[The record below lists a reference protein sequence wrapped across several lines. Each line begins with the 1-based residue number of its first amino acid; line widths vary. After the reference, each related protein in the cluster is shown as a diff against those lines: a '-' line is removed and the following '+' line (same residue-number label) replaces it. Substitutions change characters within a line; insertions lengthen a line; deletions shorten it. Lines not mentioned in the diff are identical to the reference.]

1 MLGKTVCI
9 GVGAMGGALLRGA
22 LSQGILRADDVSI
35 VVRRPEHRD
44 ELVDELGVTGFVE
57 LPDMAQFD
65 TIILAVKP
73 QVLPSVLSQLTSVK
87 AGATVI
93 SVAAGVTL
101 DTLRKALPTA
111 VLYRAMPNTPASIG
125 CGMTA
130 LTADDGADTTS
141 SVEALFNAVGE
152 VAVVSEADLDRLG
165 ALSGAGPGYMFVIL
179 DALADA
185 GVRIGLP
192 RQLAI
197 KAAAQTMY
205 GAGKMAL
212 ESGTHPAVLRDQV
225 TSPGG
230 TTIAGIGVMEKGGL
244 RSALQDG
251 VVACLARSNEL
262 GK

>member
-22 LSQGILRADDVSI
+22 LTQGVLQPNDVSI

-101 DTLRKALPTA
+101 DTLRKGLPTA

-130 LTADDGADTTS
+130 LTADNGADTIH
-141 SVEALFNAVGE
+141 VEALFNAVGE

-212 ESGTHPAVLRDQV
+212 ESGTHPAILRDQV

-230 TTIAGIGVMEKGGL
+230 TTIAGIGAMEKGGL

>member
-22 LSQGILRADDVSI
+22 LAQGILQASDVSI
-35 VVRRPEHRD
+35 VVRRAEHRD
-44 ELVDELGVTGFVE
+44 ELIDELGVTGYID

-101 DTLRKALPTA
+101 ETLRKALPMA
-111 VLYRAMPNTPASIG
+111 VLYRVMPNTPASIG

-130 LTADDGADTTS
+130 LTADNDADTT

-205 GAGKMAL
+205 GAGKMAVDT
-212 ESGTHPAVLRDQV
+212 GCHPAILRDQV

-230 TTIAGIGVMEKGGL
+230 TTIAGIGAMEKGGL

-251 VVACLARSNEL
+251 VVACLSRSNEL

>member
-22 LSQGILRADDVSI
+22 LSQGILRRDDVSI

-87 AGATVI
+87 ADTTVI

-130 LTADDGADTTS
+130 LT
-141 SVEALFNAVGE
+141 
-152 VAVVSEADLDRLG
+152 
-165 ALSGAGPGYMFVIL
+165 GAGPGYMFVIL

-212 ESGTHPAVLRDQV
+212 ESGTHPAILRDQV

-230 TTIAGIGVMEKGGL
+230 TTIAGIGAMEKGGL

>member
-22 LSQGILRADDVSI
+22 LTQGVLQPNDVSI

-44 ELVDELGVTGFVE
+44 ELVDELGITGFVE

-87 AGATVI
+87 AGTTVI

-130 LTADDGADTTS
+130 LTADNGADTIH
-141 SVEALFNAVGE
+141 VEALFNAVGE

-197 KAAAQTMY
+197 KAAA
-205 GAGKMAL
+205 
-212 ESGTHPAVLRDQV
+212 
-225 TSPGG
+225 
-230 TTIAGIGVMEKGGL
+230 
-244 RSALQDG
+244 
-251 VVACLARSNEL
+251 
-262 GK
+262 

>member
-22 LSQGILRADDVSI
+22 LAQGILQASDVSI
-35 VVRRPEHRD
+35 VVRRAEHRD
-44 ELVDELGVTGFVE
+44 ELVDELGVTGYID

-101 DTLRKALPTA
+101 ETLRKALPMA
-111 VLYRAMPNTPASIG
+111 VLYRVMPNTPASIG

-130 LTADDGADTTS
+130 LTADNDADTT

-205 GAGKMAL
+205 GAGKMAVDT
-212 ESGTHPAVLRDQV
+212 GCHPAILRDQV

-230 TTIAGIGVMEKGGL
+230 TTIAGIGAMEKGGL

>member
-22 LSQGILRADDVSI
+22 LSQGILRRDDVSI

-101 DTLRKALPTA
+101 DTLRKVLPTA

-130 LTADDGADTTS
+130 LTADNGADTIH
-141 SVEALFNAVGE
+141 VEALFNAVGE

-197 KAAAQTMY
+197 KVAAQTMY

-230 TTIAGIGVMEKGGL
+230 TTIAGIGAMEKGGL

-251 VVACLARSNEL
+251 VIACLARSNEL

>member
-22 LSQGILRADDVSI
+22 LSQGILRRDDVSI

-111 VLYRAMPNTPASIG
+111 VLYRAMPKIG
-125 CGMTA
+125 RA
-130 LTADDGADTTS
+130 H
-141 SVEALFNAVGE
+141 V
-152 VAVVSEADLDRLG
+152 
-165 ALSGAGPGYMFVIL
+165 
-179 DALADA
+179 
-185 GVRIGLP
+185 
-192 RQLAI
+192 
-197 KAAAQTMY
+197 
-205 GAGKMAL
+205 
-212 ESGTHPAVLRDQV
+212 
-225 TSPGG
+225 
-230 TTIAGIGVMEKGGL
+230 
-244 RSALQDG
+244 
-251 VVACLARSNEL
+251 
-262 GK
+262 

>member
-22 LSQGILRADDVSI
+22 LTQGVLQPNDVSI

-73 QVLPSVLSQLTSVK
+73 QVLPSVLSQLTFVK

-130 LTADDGADTTS
+130 LTADNGADTIH
-141 SVEALFNAVGE
+141 VEALFNAVGE

-179 DALADA
+179 DA
-185 GVRIGLP
+185 
-192 RQLAI
+192 
-197 KAAAQTMY
+197 
-205 GAGKMAL
+205 
-212 ESGTHPAVLRDQV
+212 
-225 TSPGG
+225 
-230 TTIAGIGVMEKGGL
+230 
-244 RSALQDG
+244 
-251 VVACLARSNEL
+251 
-262 GK
+262 

>member
-22 LSQGILRADDVSI
+22 LTQGVLQPNDVSI

-65 TIILAVKP
+65 TIILAIKP

-87 AGATVI
+87 AGVTVI

-101 DTLRKALPTA
+101 DTLHKALPTA

-130 LTADDGADTTS
+130 LTADNDADTTF
-141 SVEALFNAVGE
+141 VEALFNAVGE

-192 RQLAI
+192 RQLSI

-212 ESGTHPAVLRDQV
+212 ESGTHPAILRDQV

-230 TTIAGIGVMEKGGL
+230 TTIAGIGAMEKGGL

>member
-9 GVGAMGGALLRGA
+9 GVGAMGGALLRGS
-22 LSQGILRADDVSI
+22 LSQGILRRDDVSI
-35 VVRRPEHRD
+35 IVRRPEHRD

-130 LTADDGADTTS
+130 LTADNDADTTF
-141 SVEALFNAVGE
+141 VEALFNAVGE

-212 ESGTHPAVLRDQV
+212 ESGTHPAILRDQV

-230 TTIAGIGVMEKGGL
+230 TTIAGIGAMEKGGL

>member
-87 AGATVI
+87 AGTTVI

-101 DTLRKALPTA
+101 DTLRNALPTA
-111 VLYRAMPNTPASIG
+111 VLCRAMPNTPASIG

-130 LTADDGADTTS
+130 LTADNGADTT

-185 GVRIGLP
+185 GVRIGLS

-230 TTIAGIGVMEKGGL
+230 TTIAGIGAMEKGGL

>member
-101 DTLRKALPTA
+101 DTLCKALPTA
-111 VLYRAMPNTPASIG
+111 VLYRAMPNTPAFIG

-130 LTADDGADTTS
+130 LTADNGADTIH
-141 SVEALFNAVGE
+141 VEALFNAVGE

-212 ESGTHPAVLRDQV
+212 ESGTHPAILRDQV

-230 TTIAGIGVMEKGGL
+230 TTIAGIGAKEKGGL

>member
-22 LSQGILRADDVSI
+22 LTQGVLQPNDVSI

-57 LPDMAQFD
+57 LPNMAQFD

-73 QVLPSVLSQLTSVK
+73 QVLPSVLSQLKSVK

-101 DTLRKALPTA
+101 DTLRNELPTA

-130 LTADDGADTTS
+130 LTADNGADTTH
-141 SVEALFNAVGE
+141 VEALFNAVGE
-152 VAVVSEADLDRLG
+152 VAVVSEANLDRLG

-197 KAAAQTMY
+197 KATAQTMY

-230 TTIAGIGVMEKGGL
+230 TTIAGIGAMEKGGL

>member
-101 DTLRKALPTA
+101 DTLCKALPTA
-111 VLYRAMPNTPASIG
+111 ILYRAMPNTPASIG

-130 LTADDGADTTS
+130 LTADNDADTT

-212 ESGTHPAVLRDQV
+212 EPGTHPAVLRDQV

-230 TTIAGIGVMEKGGL
+230 TTIAGIGAMEKGGL

>member
-130 LTADDGADTTS
+130 LTADNGADTT

-205 GAGKMAL
+205 GAGKMVL
-212 ESGTHPAVLRDQV
+212 ESDTHPAVLRDQV

-230 TTIAGIGVMEKGGL
+230 TTIAGIGAMEKGGL

>member
-22 LSQGILRADDVSI
+22 LTQGVLQPNDVSI

-57 LPDMAQFD
+57 LPNMAQFD

-73 QVLPSVLSQLTSVK
+73 QVLPSVLSQLKSVK

-101 DTLRKALPTA
+101 DTLRNELPTA

-130 LTADDGADTTS
+130 LTADNGADTTH
-141 SVEALFNAVGE
+141 VEALFNAVGE

-197 KAAAQTMY
+197 KATAQTMY

-230 TTIAGIGVMEKGGL
+230 TTIAGIGAMEKGGL

>member
-1 MLGKTVCI
+1 MLGKTLCI
-9 GVGAMGGALLRGA
+9 GVGSMGGALLRGA
-22 LSQGILRADDVSI
+22 LQHGVLKACDTHIL
-35 VVRRPEHRD
+35 VRRE
-44 ELVDELGVTGFVE
+44 EQCKALAEELGVVGFTT
-57 LPDMAQFD
+57 LPNVNEYN
-65 TIILAVKP
+65 TILLAVKP
-73 QVLPSVLSQLTSVK
+73 QVLPSVLETLKEVPY
-87 AGATVI
+87 GTVMI
-93 SVAAGVTL
+93 S
-101 DTLRKALPTA
+101 
-111 VLYRAMPNTPASIG
+111 AMPNTPASIG
-125 CGMTA
+125 AGMTA
-130 LTADDGADTTS
+130 LAGDDVNTDLGRT
-141 SVEALFNAVGE
+141 VRALFEAVGE

-212 ESGTHPAVLRDQV
+212 ESGNHPAVLRDQV

-230 TTIAGIGVMEKGGL
+230 TTIAGIGAMEKGGL

>member
-1 MLGKTVCI
+1 MLGKTLVI
-9 GVGAMGGALLRGA
+9 GVGSMGSALLKGALDK
-22 LSQGILRADDVSI
+22 GILNANHTSVL
-35 VVRRPEHRD
+35 VRRSEQLESLRA
-44 ELVDELGVTGFVE
+44 ELGVTGFIKMPPLE
-57 LPDMAQFD
+57 DFQ

-73 QVLPSVLSQLTSVK
+73 QVLPTVLSQMDSLREGT
-87 AGATVI
+87 TVI

-101 DTLRKALPTA
+101 STLQRALPKAT
-111 VLYRAMPNTPASIG
+111 VYRAMPNTPASIG

-130 LTADDGADTTS
+130 LATDVADDTS
-141 SVEALFNAVGE
+141 AVEALFAAVGE
-152 VAVVSEADLDRLG
+152 VVVVSEADLDRLG
-165 ALSGAGPGYMFVIL
+165 ALSGTGPGYMFVIL

-192 RQLAI
+192 RVLAI
-197 KAAAQTMY
+197 KAAAQAMY

-212 ESGTHPAVLRDQV
+212 SSGEHPAVLRDQV

-230 TTIAGIGVMEKGGL
+230 TTIAGIGAMEKGGL

-251 VVACLARSNEL
+251 VLASYERSNEL

>member
-44 ELVDELGVTGFVE
+44 ELVDELGVTGYVE
-57 LPDMAQFD
+57 LPDMAQFN

-87 AGATVI
+87 AGATLI

-130 LTADDGADTTS
+130 LTADNGADTIH
-141 SVEALFNAVGE
+141 VEALFNAVGE

-230 TTIAGIGVMEKGGL
+230 TTIAGIGAMEKGGL

>member
-22 LSQGILRADDVSI
+22 LTQGVLQPNDVSI

-101 DTLRKALPTA
+101 DTLCKALPTA

-130 LTADDGADTTS
+130 LTADNGADTIH
-141 SVEALFNAVGE
+141 VEALFNAVGE

-212 ESGTHPAVLRDQV
+212 ESGTHPAILRDQV

-230 TTIAGIGVMEKGGL
+230 TTIAGIGAMEKGGL

>member
-22 LSQGILRADDVSI
+22 LTQGVLQPNDVSI

-57 LPDMAQFD
+57 LPNMAQFD

-73 QVLPSVLSQLTSVK
+73 QVLPSVLSQLKSVK

-101 DTLRKALPTA
+101 DTLRNELPTA

-130 LTADDGADTTS
+130 LTADNGADTTH
-141 SVEALFNAVGE
+141 VEALFNAVGE

-230 TTIAGIGVMEKGGL
+230 TTIAGIGAMEKGGL

>member
-57 LPDMAQFD
+57 LPNMAQFD

-73 QVLPSVLSQLTSVK
+73 QVLPSVLSQLKSVK

-101 DTLRKALPTA
+101 DTLRNELPTA

-130 LTADDGADTTS
+130 LTADNGADTTH
-141 SVEALFNAVGE
+141 VEALFNAVGE

-230 TTIAGIGVMEKGGL
+230 TTIAGIGAMEKGGL

>member
-9 GVGAMGGALLRGA
+9 GVGAMGGALLRGV
-22 LSQGILRADDVSI
+22 LSQGILRRDDVSI

-57 LPDMAQFD
+57 LPNMAQFD

-73 QVLPSVLSQLTSVK
+73 QVLPSVLSQLKSVK

-93 SVAAGVTL
+93 SVATGVTL
-101 DTLRKALPTA
+101 DTLRNELPTA

-130 LTADDGADTTS
+130 LTADNGADTIH
-141 SVEALFNAVGE
+141 VEALFNAVGE

-212 ESGTHPAVLRDQV
+212 ESGTHPAILRDQV

-230 TTIAGIGVMEKGGL
+230 TTIAGIGAMEKGGL

>member
-1 MLGKTVCI
+1 MLGKTLVI
-9 GVGAMGGALLRGA
+9 GVGSMGGALLRGA
-22 LSQGILRADDVSI
+22 LHNGILQKQDTSVL
-35 VVRRPEHRD
+35 VRRSEQLQSLQ
-44 ELVDELGVTGFVE
+44 EELGISGFTDM
-57 LPDMAQFD
+57 PDLTSFS

-73 QVLPSVLSQLTSVK
+73 QVLPFVLSQMGSVTE
-87 AGATVI
+87 GTTVI
-93 SVAAGVTL
+93 SVAAGITL
-101 DTLRKALPTA
+101 ATLQSALPNA
-111 VLYRAMPNTPASIG
+111 IMYRAMPNTPASIG

-130 LTADDGADTTS
+130 LTTEADVDTS
-141 SVEALFNAVGE
+141 DVEALFSAVGE

-185 GVRIGLP
+185 GVRIGLS
-192 RQLAI
+192 RQFAL
-197 KAAAQTMY
+197 KAAAQTLY

-212 ESGTHPAVLRDQV
+212 ESGLHPSVLRDQV

-230 TTIAGIGVMEKGGL
+230 TTIAGIGAMEKGGI

-251 VVACLARSNEL
+251 VVAALARSNEL

>member
-9 GVGAMGGALLRGA
+9 GVGSMGGALLRGA
-22 LSQGILRADDVSI
+22 LSQGILRRDDVSI

-130 LTADDGADTTS
+130 LTADNGADTIH
-141 SVEALFNAVGE
+141 VEALFNAVGE

-185 GVRIGLP
+185 
-192 RQLAI
+192 
-197 KAAAQTMY
+197 
-205 GAGKMAL
+205 AGKMAL
-212 ESGTHPAVLRDQV
+212 ESGTHPAILRDQV

-230 TTIAGIGVMEKGGL
+230 TTIAGIGAMEKGGL

>member
-22 LSQGILRADDVSI
+22 LTQGVLQPNDVSI

-101 DTLRKALPTA
+101 DTLRKALSTA

-130 LTADDGADTTS
+130 LTADNGADTIH
-141 SVEALFNAVGE
+141 VEALFNAVGE

-212 ESGTHPAVLRDQV
+212 ESGTHPAILRDQV

-230 TTIAGIGVMEKGGL
+230 TTIAGIGAMEKGGL

>member
-44 ELVDELGVTGFVE
+44 ELVDELSVTGFVE

-111 VLYRAMPNTPASIG
+111 ILYRAMPNTPASIG

-130 LTADDGADTTS
+130 LTADNGADTT

-230 TTIAGIGVMEKGGL
+230 TTIAGIGAMEKGGL

>member
-1 MLGKTVCI
+1 MLGKTLCI
-9 GVGAMGGALLRGA
+9 GVGSMGGALLRGA
-22 LSQGILRADDVSI
+22 LQHGVLKACDTHIL
-35 VVRRPEHRD
+35 VRRE
-44 ELVDELGVTGFVE
+44 EQCKALTEELGVVGFTT
-57 LPDMAQFD
+57 LPNVNEYN
-65 TIILAVKP
+65 TILLAVKP
-73 QVLPSVLSQLTSVK
+73 QVLPSVLEVPY
-87 AGATVI
+87 GTVMI

-101 DTLRKALPTA
+101 DTLDAAIPQA
-111 VLYRAMPNTPASIG
+111 NWFRAMPNTPASIG
-125 CGMTA
+125 AGMTA
-130 LTADDGADTTS
+130 LAGDDVNTDLGRA
-141 SVEALFNAVGE
+141 VQALFEAVGE

-212 ESGTHPAVLRDQV
+212 ESGNHPAVLRDQV

-230 TTIAGIGVMEKGGL
+230 TTIAGIGAMEKGGL
-244 RSALQDG
+244 RSSLQDG

>member
-101 DTLRKALPTA
+101 DTLRKALPTV

-130 LTADDGADTTS
+130 LTADNGADTT

>member
-1 MLGKTVCI
+1 MLGNTLCI

-22 LSQGILRADDVSI
+22 LANNILKPSNISI
-35 VVRRPEHRD
+35 LVRRQEQL
-44 ELVDELGVTGFVE
+44 ESLEAELGVTGYTQMPN
-57 LPDMAQFD
+57 LAAFD
-65 TIILAVKP
+65 TILLAVKP
-73 QVLPSVLSQLTSVK
+73 QVLPSVLAQMGSMKPGT
-87 AGATVI
+87 TVI
-93 SVAAGVTL
+93 SVAAGITL
-101 DTLRKALPTA
+101 QTLHDALPKA
-111 VLYRAMPNTPASIG
+111 VLYRAMPNTPAAIG

-130 LTADDGADTTS
+130 LTCDSDVDTS
-141 SVEALFNAVGE
+141 AVESLFSAVGE

-192 RQLAI
+192 RALAI

-212 ESGTHPAVLRDQV
+212 ETGAHPAVLRDQV

-230 TTIAGIGVMEKGGL
+230 TTIAGIGAMEKGGL

-251 VVACLARSNEL
+251 VTACLARSNEL